1 MINKVFFYNDF
12 LGFSLLIYFD
22 IPTEISQLIDLR
34 LIYLTKIDSIKGMV
48 NLPDLY
54 INNNHI
60 DDVSVVNS
68 MNITCKCKCK
78 STKNQKLIQ
87 LTINSLIVIH
97 TADGIRKSV

>member
-1 MINKVFFYNDF
+1 
-12 LGFSLLIYFD
+12 
-22 IPTEISQLIDLR
+22 
-34 LIYLTKIDSIKGMV
+34 MV

-78 STKNQKLIQ
+78 STKNQTQTQKLIQ